1 MPYYFH
7 NFLTIYHSKIIPLP
21 SYSKPIQE
29 EEIMINAII
38 LINAERTKINLVAEQ
53 LVNLQGITEVY
64 SVSGRFDL
72 VAIIRL
78 PHADD
83 LAELM
88 TEKVIK
94 VEGITKTE
102 SMVAFK
108 TLTKQDV
115 ASMFELGN

>member
-1 MPYYFH
+1 
-7 NFLTIYHSKIIPLP
+7 
-21 SYSKPIQE
+21 
-29 EEIMINAII
+29 MINAII
-38 LINAERTKINLVAEQ
+38 LINAERTKINSVGEQ
-53 LVNLQGITEVY
+53 LVNLKGITEVY

-78 PHADD
+78 SHNDD
-83 LAELM
+83 LAELI
-88 TEKVIK
+88 TEKVTK

-115 ASMFELGN
+115 AGMFELGN

>member
-1 MPYYFH
+1 
-7 NFLTIYHSKIIPLP
+7 
-21 SYSKPIQE
+21 
-29 EEIMINAII
+29 MINAII
-38 LINAERTKINLVAEQ
+38 LINAERTKIKSVGEQ
-53 LVNLQGITEVY
+53 LVGLPGITEVY

-78 PHADD
+78 PHNDD

-88 TEKVIK
+88 TEKVTNID
-94 VEGITKTE
+94 GIIKTE

-108 TLTKQDV
+108 TLTKQDM

>member
-1 MPYYFH
+1 
-7 NFLTIYHSKIIPLP
+7 
-21 SYSKPIQE
+21 
-29 EEIMINAII
+29 MINAII
-38 LINAERTKINLVAEQ
+38 LINAERTKINSVAEQ
-53 LVNLQGITEVY
+53 LVSLYGIAEVY

-72 VAIIRL
+72 VAIIQL

-108 TLTKQDV
+108 TFSKADL
-115 ASMFELGN
+115 AGMFELGD

>member
-1 MPYYFH
+1 
-7 NFLTIYHSKIIPLP
+7 
-21 SYSKPIQE
+21 
-29 EEIMINAII
+29 MINAII
-38 LINAERTKINLVAEQ
+38 LINAERPKINSVAEQ
-53 LVNLQGITEVY
+53 LVNLPGITEVY

-72 VAIIRL
+72 VAVIRL

-88 TEKVIK
+88 TEKVVG

-108 TLTKQDV
+108 TFSKDDLAGMIEMGD
-115 ASMFELGN
+115 